1 MPKYTGF
8 NRQDVDLYLARRD
21 RRNLGIR
28 ETNIGPNYCFDD
40 QAILLSMAIKDV
52 DPKLKKA
59 FTPEAAEKA
68 YK

>member
-1 MPKYTGF
+1 
-8 NRQDVDLYLARRD
+8 
-21 RRNLGIR
+21 LGIR